1 MKLIRTL
8 KEKAKKLKLE
18 TAAVYFAFTDK
29 RTPLFAKAFLFL
41 VLCYVLSPID
51 LLPDFIP
58 ILGLLDDLLLMPLF
72 MMLAIKM
79 IPENIMKD
87 SREKAV
93 KAGINKKIGLL
104 GAALFMLIW
113 IIVAILGWRFY
124 QRKTNPV

>member
-1 MKLIRTL
+1 M
-8 KEKAKKLKLE
+8 
-18 TAAVYFAFTDK
+18 
-29 RTPLFAKAFLFL
+29 
-41 VLCYVLSPID
+41 LSPID